1 MSCERIQDHL
11 SPYLDGELAPAERA
25 EVDAHLAACPE
36 CDDLLVRLRTAL
48 AAFSSFPEVDL
59 SPELRTRLAAIPE
72 QDGRRSRF
80 FSLDFLFKPALQPV
94 LAAATGFLMLFS
106 VYMVSPNKGA
116 INRTISLQLHR
127 GLSSVE
133 KLYVKAGS
141 LTDRLGEFA
150 NGLFASAKDI
160 NPLGRGED

>member
-1 MSCERIQDHL
+1 MSCERIQELL
-11 SPYLDGELAPAERA
+11 SPYLDGELAPSERA
-25 EVDAHLAACPE
+25 QVEAHLTGCSDCA
-36 CDDLLVRLRTAL
+36 DLLGRLRTAL
-48 AAFSSFPEVDL
+48 AAFASFPEVDL
-59 SPELRTRLAAIPE
+59 SEDLQVRLSAIPE
-72 QDGRRSRF
+72 RARRRDR
-80 FSLDFLFKPALQPV
+80 FSLDVLFRPALQPI

-116 INRTISLQLHR
+116 INRTISLQFHR
-127 GLSSVE
+127 GISSVE

-150 NGLFASAKDI
+150 NGVFASAKDI

>member
-1 MSCERIQDHL
+1 MSCERIQDLL
-11 SPYLDGELAPAERA
+11 SPYLDGEIAPAERA
-25 EVDAHLAACPE
+25 EVDAHLAGCRDCA
-36 CDDLLVRLRTAL
+36 DLLGRLQAAL
-48 AAFSSFPEVDL
+48 IAFSAFPEIDL
-59 SPELRTRLAAIPE
+59 SETLQSRLAAIP
-72 QDGRRSRF
+72 QQSRKRAR
-80 FSLDFLFKPALQPV
+80 FSLDFFFKPALQPV

-116 INRTISLQLHR
+116 INRTISLQFHR
-127 GLSSVE
+127 GISSIE

-150 NGLFASAKDI
+150 NGMFASAKDI

>member
-1 MSCERIQDHL
+1 MSCERIQDLL

-36 CDDLLVRLRTAL
+36 CADLLARLRTAL
-48 AAFSSFPEVDL
+48 AAFASFPEVDL
-59 SPELRTRLAAIPE
+59 SENLRARLSAIPE
-72 QDGRRSRF
+72 QARQPR

-106 VYMVSPNKGA
+106 VYMVSPNKGS

-127 GLSSVE
+127 GINSVE

-150 NGLFASAKDI
+150 TGLFASAKDI
-160 NPLGRGED
+160 NPLGRSED

>member
-1 MSCERIQDHL
+1 MSCERIQELL
-11 SPYLDGELAPAERA
+11 SAYLDGELSPAERA

-36 CDDLLVRLRTAL
+36 CAGLLARLRTAL
-48 AAFSSFPEVDL
+48 QAFASFPEVEL
-59 SPELRTRLAAIPE
+59 SPALSARLAAIPGE
-72 QDGRRSRF
+72 IRRRPFLSF
-80 FSLDFLFKPALQPV
+80 DFLFRPVLQPV
-94 LAAATGFLMLFS
+94 LAAAAGLLMLFS

-127 GLSSVE
+127 GFSSVE
-133 KLYVKAGS
+133 KLYIRAGS

>member
-1 MSCERIQDHL
+1 MSCERIQDLL

-25 EVDAHLAACPE
+25 EVDAHLAGCLDCA
-36 CDDLLVRLRTAL
+36 DLLGRLRTAL
-48 AAFSSFPEVDL
+48 AAFASFPEVDL
-59 SPELRTRLAAIPE
+59 SEDLRARLSSIPE
-72 QDGRRSRF
+72 QARRPR
-80 FSLDFLFKPALQPV
+80 FSLDFLIKPALQPV

-127 GLSSVE
+127 GISSVE

-150 NGLFASAKDI
+150 NGLFAQAKDI